1 MQLTEYHKKRNEQ
14 RLQANRNQ
22 RHVSREEMEE
32 QTLRV
37 IRRAEDQLYQRV
49 LENGPFPGMT
59 IVQSMI
65 EIERRVH
72 REWFRPYFSFRFY
85 SEDEQGNVLI
95 EGVPEERQIKEP
107 DNPD

>member
-1 MQLTEYHKKRNEQ
+1 MLLTEYHQKRNEQ
-14 RLQANRNQ
+14 RLQANLNQ
-22 RHVSREEMEE
+22 PHVTQEEMIE

-49 LENGPFPGMT
+49 LENRPFPGMT

-72 REWFRPYFSFRFY
+72 REWFRPDFAFRFY

-95 EGVPEERQIKEP
+95 EGIPAERRTKETAKP
-107 DNPD
+107 D

>member
-1 MQLTEYHKKRNEQ
+1 MPLTEYHQKRNE
-14 RLQANRNQ
+14 RCLKENLNQ
-22 RHVSREEMEE
+22 PHVSREEMAE

-65 EIERRVH
+65 ELERRVH
-72 REWFRPYFSFRFY
+72 REWFRPDFSFRFY
-85 SEDEQGNVLI
+85 SEDEQGNVI
-95 EGVPEERQIKEP
+95 IKPNRGEQEGEK
-107 DNPD
+107 